1 MTTQRFTSF
10 LLYSLG
16 GRIQENRGGRSLW
29 LQIVP
34 GNKFE
39 TFIQKDDG
47 QGYLDHHEPMM
58 QVQVC
63 QFEDHRQGVNVKDD
77 KMQRH
82 GEADR
87 SQKPDVHPGRHP
99 YQGLVL

>member
-1 MTTQRFTSF
+1 M
-10 LLYSLG
+10 
-16 GRIQENRGGRSLW
+16 

-47 QGYLDHHEPMM
+47 QGYLQHHEPVM

-63 QFEDHRQGVNVKDD
+63 QLEDHLESTRTT
-77 KMQRH
+77 METSIREICILFYLSTH
-82 GEADR
+82 
-87 SQKPDVHPGRHP
+87 SQNM
-99 YQGLVL
+99 Y